1 MYFQIRYVGDML
13 AYLHQATPTEKE
25 NLVALLKHCQPIEA
39 KNTNPAA
46 SQEEKPIFKDKV
58 QVYEEA
64 LASITEGACR
74 PLRSRVEQILLSE
87 HGPLILYHLTNL
99 IRFYCGTI
107 SHVIPRGSE
116 LINMLEDLDQ
126 LAYAQF
132 LSILQASVQHQTS
145 SR

>member
-1 MYFQIRYVGDML
+1 MTNL
-13 AYLHQATPTEKE
+13 KYLNYIPNTLKE
-25 NLVALLKHCQPIEA
+25 NNHFE
-39 KNTNPAA
+39 
-46 SQEEKPIFKDKV
+46 DKV
-58 QVYEEA
+58 QVYEES

-87 HGPLILYHLTNL
+87 HGPFILYQLTNL

-107 SHVIPRGSE
+107 GNVIPKASE

-126 LAYAQF
+126 MAYCQF